1 MIQEPTLRKWHRYA
15 GVALA
20 PLILLQAVSGLFLSI
35 EWLAG
40 LHTAAGE
47 LLPGASPLT
56 RFWDWVFVGVH
67 YPSDVLGGALIG
79 LLVGWLVVTGWREVA
94 RRWIPQWAIDSPGQD
109 AP

>member
-20 PLILLQAVSGLFLSI
+20 PLILLQALSGLFLSI

-67 YPSDVLGGALIG
+67 YGGGRPGALYHA
-79 LLVGWLVVTGWREVA
+79 LVGGGLVWLAGSGGWIFLKIRA
-94 RRWIPQWAIDSPGQD
+94 RMNKR
-109 AP
+109 

>member
-35 EWLAG
+35 EWLSG

-47 LLPGASPLT
+47 LLPGAPPLVQL
-56 RFWDWVFVGVH
+56 WDWVFISVH
-67 YPSDVLGGALIG
+67 YGGGRPGALYHA
-79 LLVGWLVVTGWREVA
+79 LVGAGLVWLAGSGGWIYLKIRA
-94 RRWIPQWAIDSPGQD
+94 RLKKR
-109 AP
+109 

>member
-1 MIQEPTLRKWHRYA
+1 MQEPTLRKWHRYA

-56 RFWDWVFVGVH
+56 RFWDWVFINVH
-67 YPSDVLGGALIG
+67 YGGGRAGALYHA
-79 LLVGWLVVTGWREVA
+79 LVGAGLVWLAASGGWIYLRIRA
-94 RRWIPQWAIDSPGQD
+94 RLKKR
-109 AP
+109 